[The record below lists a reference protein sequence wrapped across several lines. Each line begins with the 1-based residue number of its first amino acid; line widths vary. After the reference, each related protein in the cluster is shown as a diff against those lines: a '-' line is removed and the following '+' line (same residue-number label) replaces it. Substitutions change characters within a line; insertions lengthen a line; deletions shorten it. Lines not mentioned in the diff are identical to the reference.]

1 MESFQKSTWVPE
13 LTKEIPGSWIE
24 ALDVL
29 SEKKDQIRT
38 TIELPEKI
46 PFAAKLI
53 VEVAPEIGATV
64 WLEPEYGFVGEITFA
79 NWKRHLFRNT
89 NFNVNPLG
97 SVEIVRDKWY
107 CSIFLKRYWYQIAEG
122 KTFFRDDLNE
132 HINVKRWIK
141 EGWGYAQSIWLPV
154 IVKPNN
160 LSQGSWVQRVDSE
173 EEYYIAVNAI
183 FEKTNVM
190 IIERLHQGQ
199 DYRVV
204 VFNDDIISAYTRI
217 PLQVVGNG
225 ILTIRQLLDNKQE
238 TFIAD
243 WRDTIIDFD
252 DPRITRKL
260 SKQWFAFDSVL
271 SQWQEVYLLDNA
283 NLSTGG
289 ESIDVTKK
297 IHPDFVHLAKRITR
311 DMWLRLCGVDF
322 MTRDITKPLS
332 ENDDY
337 IVIELNWA
345 PGLDNYMS
353 SGNQQRENVKLMYKK
368 ILITLSQID

>member
-1 MESFQKSTWVPE
+1 MKEKSNPLGVETPINTWNS
-13 LTKEIPGSWIE
+13 LISWI
-24 ALDVL
+24 LWNKSNQV
-29 SEKKDQIRT
+29 KNT
-38 TIELPEKI
+38 MNLPDKT
-46 PFAAKLI
+46 PFAARLMA
-53 VEVAPEIGATV
+53 EVAPEIGASV

-97 SVEIVRDKWY
+97 SVEIVRDKGY
-107 CSIFLKRYWYQIAEG
+107 CSTFLRRYWYQVAEG
-122 KTFFRDDLNE
+122 KTFFRDDLND
-132 HINVKRWIK
+132 HIAVKRWMK
-141 EGWGYAQSIWLPV
+141 EGWEYAKSLWLPV

-173 EEYYIAVNAI
+173 EEYYIASNAI
-183 FEKTNVM
+183 FDKTNVM

-225 ILTIRQLLDNKQE
+225 ILTIRQLLTLKQE
-238 TFIAD
+238 KFIQD
-243 WRDTIIDFD
+243 GRDTIIDFE

-260 SKQWFAFDSVL
+260 EKQGLTFDSVL
-271 SQWQEVYLLDNA
+271 SDWQEVYLLDNA

-289 ESIDVTKK
+289 ESVDVTES
-297 IHPDFVHLAKRITR
+297 IHPDFAMLAKKITK

-332 ENDDY
+332 ENTDY

-353 SGNQQRENVKLMYKK
+353 SWNQQRDNVKAMYKK